1 MTNKQILQADMLD
14 ILFEHR
20 NKLYGAYALRKTYS
34 SRLMIALGSALALVF
49 SFLLMSIIKNKN
61 DDGNNRNTKDEMF
74 IVTTYNLPEEKPKE
88 PEPKIEEKKPA
99 KAISDYQP
107 IIVVPDNKADTMLA
121 TMDDIKNSE
130 IGNKNQAGEKPED
143 LAKAKT
149 DSKQGG
155 SGNNTVF
162 EEKEQTVLP
171 SRQPEFPGGTAAW
184 LAFLQ
189 RYLQSPDGLEPGQ
202 RVEVQVRFWV
212 DVDGSVSR
220 PEIIKSGGTSFDKEV
235 LRVMKKMPRWQ
246 PALQNGNL
254 IAVSYTQPVIFISVE
269 E

>member
-61 DDGNNRNTKDEMF
+61 DDGNNRNIKDEMF
-74 IVTTYNLPEEKPKE
+74 VVTTYNLPEEKPKE

-99 KAISDYQP
+99 KATSDYQP

-121 TMDDIKNSE
+121 TMYDIENSE
-130 IGNKNQAGEKPED
+130 IGNKNQAGEKPDD

-220 PEIIKSGGTSFDKEV
+220 PEIIKSGGSSFDKEV